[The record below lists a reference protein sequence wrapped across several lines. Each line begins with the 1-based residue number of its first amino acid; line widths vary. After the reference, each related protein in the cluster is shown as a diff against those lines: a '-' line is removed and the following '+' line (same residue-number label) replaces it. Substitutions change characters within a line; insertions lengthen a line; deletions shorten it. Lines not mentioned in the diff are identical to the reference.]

1 MVEGVKSGGLIFR
14 QKVPKIDLVGLAAYP
29 PPLLKVAAT
38 VAAFRHRAFQGAAAV
53 SLCCKERPT
62 RLQVLQTLSRKANT
76 VKEEGKD
83 PKKKFFFGNSSQN
96 HMTAMWLCV
105 LYH

>member
-1 MVEGVKSGGLIFR
+1 MSEGVESGALIFG
-14 QKVPKIDLVGLAAYP
+14 QKVPEIDLVGLAAYP

-38 VAAFRHRAFQGAAAV
+38 VAAFRRRSFQGAAAV

-83 PKKKFFFGNSSQN
+83 PKKNFFW
-96 HMTAMWLCV
+96 HP
-105 LYH
+105 

>member
-1 MVEGVKSGGLIFR
+1 MCDGLKSGALIFG
-14 QKVPKIDLVGLAAYP
+14 QKVSKIDLVGLAAYP

-83 PKKKFFFGNSSQN
+83 PKKKFFLA
-96 HMTAMWLCV
+96 TLAKII
-105 LYH
+105 

>member
-1 MVEGVKSGGLIFR
+1 MCEEVKSGALIFG

-38 VAAFRHRAFQGAAAV
+38 VAAFRRRAFQGAAAV

-83 PKKKFFFGNSSQN
+83 PKKNFFLA
-96 HMTAMWLCV
+96 TLAKII
-105 LYH
+105 

>member
-1 MVEGVKSGGLIFR
+1 MSERVKSGAFIFG
-14 QKVPKIDLVGLAAYP
+14 QKVPKMDLVGLAAYP
-29 PPLLKVAAT
+29 PPLLKLAAT
-38 VAAFRHRAFQGAAAV
+38 VAAFRRRAFQGAAAAI

-83 PKKKFFFGNSSQN
+83 PKKNFFWQ
-96 HMTAMWLCV
+96 L
-105 LYH
+105 